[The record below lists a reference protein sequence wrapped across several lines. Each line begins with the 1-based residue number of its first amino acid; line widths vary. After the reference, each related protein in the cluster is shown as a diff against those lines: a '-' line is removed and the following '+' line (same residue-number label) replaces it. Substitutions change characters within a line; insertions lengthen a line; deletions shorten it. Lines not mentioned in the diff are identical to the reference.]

1 MPSERVQRQIDALLD
16 EAEGAIKQSD
26 WAKVQERASQVLTLD
41 PENADGLFYLSASAR
56 GLATAPADS
65 PVDPPAPEASVQ
77 TPSSTPQ
84 PATFAGGRYEVK
96 RFLGEGGKKKV
107 YLAHDTLLDRDVAFA
122 LIKTEG
128 LDDVGRQRITREAQA
143 MGRLGSHPHIV
154 SVFDL
159 GEEVVTE
166 ATPLP
171 GTRNPTQPFMVT
183 ELMGG
188 GDVEGAIE
196 KAQDH
201 KLTLERAV
209 EIATQTIRGLE
220 FAHSKGVVHRDL
232 KPGNVWLTSDGVA
245 KIGDFGLAVAIDR
258 SRLTREG
265 MMVGTVSYMPPE
277 QATGGEIT
285 PRSDLYSLGAMLYEM
300 ACGRPPFVGDDSVAI
315 IGQHL
320 NTPPV
325 SPSWHRPEV
334 PVGLEGL
341 ILRLLEKDPTKRPES
356 ATAVRQALESID
368 LSLGDDVGAGSLR
381 PAPTDGPRAMDN
393 PLYRRT
399 FVGRENELSQ
409 LKSAFDGALSGQGG
423 LVMVVGEPGIG
434 KTALCEQLATYATLR
449 GGKTLVGHCYE
460 EGSLSLPYLAFVEAM
475 RSYVLAR
482 EPDAL
487 RSELGTGAADV
498 ARIVS
503 EVRDKINVELRPSS
517 DPSTGSGQAPE
528 DDRWRLYQSISGFLK
543 NASTVQPLLIVLED
557 LHWADRGTLDLLVH
571 VARNFAGTRLLI
583 IGTYRDVE
591 VDRSH
596 PLSSSLAE
604 LRRGS
609 TFGRV
614 LLRGLTPDEVQ
625 RMLNAITG
633 QELRWALAEGIH
645 RQTEGNPLFIQE
657 VVRYLVEEGFIQREG
672 DRWVGRWRSTGEQ
685 PPEMRIPEGLRDVIG
700 KRLSRLSPE
709 CNRLLS
715 IAAVIGRDFRL
726 DTLDAVGSIP
736 EEEALGKLEE
746 ALKVGVLEEQARV
759 GGVQYRFAHAFFRQT
774 LYEELSAA
782 RRLRLHQ
789 QVARALEIQYQGRVA
804 DHAAELAEHFTQST
818 DPADLQ
824 KAVSYGETAAQ
835 RATSVFDYGEA
846 ARLLERAIDVQEVLD
861 PDDRAKRCDL
871 LLALGDALMPAG
883 EPQRAAGEV
892 SEEAF
897 TLAEA
902 LGDRERASRACRT
915 ALTALRQYGAAAITT
930 TAVYRGWAE
939 RGDRYAAPDSVD
951 RVYVDVEMSFIA
963 GADRQWGQGRTL
975 KAKSLELARR
985 LGDVDALWYAAF
997 GILGGPGYNTPDHY
1011 HELLELTEEFAQR
1024 PRAGVS
1030 ARTLGMV
1037 LRYCGLHMLAS
1048 AERRR
1053 AEELWQEANTLAERT
1068 QEPRGLIQSIGGEA
1082 VLATLDG
1089 RLDAALQ
1096 AGEHVVSRAE
1106 ELGSPI
1112 LGLQFRTTFTLP
1124 ALLYLGRAE
1133 DALNQ
1138 LSQAAQMAGT
1148 EVFGLQR
1155 AARVV
1160 CLAMLDRRAEAQIA
1174 LQESRLLFGIDQ
1186 PDPDND
1192 VPMSLLV
1199 GLCHAAVLLGDRET
1213 ASLTAQRLIPVAA
1226 VAFGIGGTSSVAR
1239 LLGGAAAL
1247 LGEPEQ
1253 ARAYYHQAL
1262 EVCAKIRFRPE
1273 IALTHLQ
1280 LAELLLEE
1288 AEKPAPFGRVPSPL
1302 RGEGQAVA
1310 GSVRDEGETQ
1320 QATAHGSTGS
1330 PRAEELRREAMEHLD
1345 FAIAEFRE
1353 MKMQPSL
1360 ERALR
1365 HKELLKA

>member
-1 MPSERVQRQIDALLD
+1 
-16 EAEGAIKQSD
+16 
-26 WAKVQERASQVLTLD
+26 
-41 PENADGLFYLSASAR
+41 
-56 GLATAPADS
+56 
-65 PVDPPAPEASVQ
+65 
-77 TPSSTPQ
+77 
-84 PATFAGGRYEVK
+84 
-96 RFLGEGGKKKV
+96 
-107 YLAHDTLLDRDVAFA
+107 
-122 LIKTEG
+122 
-128 LDDVGRQRITREAQA
+128 
-143 MGRLGSHPHIV
+143 
-154 SVFDL
+154 
-159 GEEVVTE
+159 
-166 ATPLP
+166 
-171 GTRNPTQPFMVT
+171 
-183 ELMGG
+183 
-188 GDVEGAIE
+188 
-196 KAQDH
+196 
-201 KLTLERAV
+201 
-209 EIATQTIRGLE
+209 
-220 FAHSKGVVHRDL
+220 
-232 KPGNVWLTSDGVA
+232 
-245 KIGDFGLAVAIDR
+245 
-258 SRLTREG
+258 
-265 MMVGTVSYMPPE
+265 
-277 QATGGEIT
+277 
-285 PRSDLYSLGAMLYEM
+285 
-300 ACGRPPFVGDDSVAI
+300 
-315 IGQHL
+315 
-320 NTPPV
+320 
-325 SPSWHRPEV
+325 
-334 PVGLEGL
+334 
-341 ILRLLEKDPTKRPES
+341 
-356 ATAVRQALESID
+356 
-368 LSLGDDVGAGSLR
+368 
-381 PAPTDGPRAMDN
+381 
-393 PLYRRT
+393 
-399 FVGRENELSQ
+399 
-409 LKSAFDGALSGQGG
+409 
-423 LVMVVGEPGIG
+423 MVVGEPGIG

-503 EVRDKINVELRPSS
+503 EVRDKINVELRPST
-517 DPSTGSGQAPE
+517 DPE

-571 VARNFAGTRLLI
+571 VARNFSGARLLI

-672 DRWVGRWRSTGEQ
+672 DRWVGRWRSTGEP

-726 DTLDAVGSIP
+726 DTLEAIAAVP

-789 QVARALEIQYQGRVA
+789 QVARALEVQYQGRVA

-818 DPADLQ
+818 DPADLA
-824 KAVSYGETAAQ
+824 KAVEYGVTAAQ

-846 ARLLERAIDVQEVLD
+846 ARLLERAIDVQEVLNPED
-861 PDDRAKRCDL
+861 KEKRCDL
-871 LLALGDALMPAG
+871 LLTLGEALMPAG
-883 EPQRAAGEV
+883 EPRRAYEEV
-892 SEEAF
+892 AAAAF

-902 LGDRERASRACRT
+902 LGDGSRCARACRT
-915 ALTALRQYGAAAITT
+915 ALLALRQYGAITIT
-930 TAVYRGWAE
+930 GTAVFRAWAE
-939 RGDRYAAPDSVD
+939 RGDRYAALDTLD
-951 RVYVDVEMSFIA
+951 RVYVDGEMSFVA
-963 GADRQWGQGRTL
+963 NADGQFGQWRTL
-975 KAKSLELARR
+975 RSRSLELGRR
-985 LGDVDALWYAAF
+985 LGDNEALWYAAV
-997 GILGGPGYNTPDHY
+997 GMLNGGPAFAAPDH
-1011 HELLELTEEFAQR
+1011 HQELVELAEEFAQR

-1030 ARTLGMV
+1030 ARTLGGA
-1037 LRYCGLHMLAS
+1037 LSFCGHFMLAS
-1048 AERRR
+1048 GERRR
-1053 AEELWQEANTLAERT
+1053 AEELWQEAKTLAERT
-1068 QEPRGLIQSIGGEA
+1068 QEPRGLLFSIGNE
-1082 VLATLDG
+1082 VTLATLDG

-1096 AGEHVVSRAE
+1096 AGERLVSRAE

-1112 LGLQFRTTFTLP
+1112 SGLQFRANSTFS

-1133 DALNQ
+1133 EALNQ

-1148 EVFGLQR
+1148 EVSGFFR
-1155 AARVV
+1155 AQRVV

-1174 LQESRLLFGIDQ
+1174 LQELRLLWEIDQ
-1186 PDPDND
+1186 PDND
-1192 VPMSLLV
+1192 VPTNFLMR
-1199 GLCHAAVLLGDRET
+1199 LCYAALPLGDRET
-1213 ASLTAQRLIPVAA
+1213 ASLTASRLIPVASLA
-1226 VAFGIGGTSSVAR
+1226 SSLGGTTSVAR
-1239 LLGGAAAL
+1239 LLGAAAAL

-1253 ARAYYHQAL
+1253 ARGYYHQAL
-1262 EVCAKIRFRPE
+1262 EVCGKIRFRPE

-1280 LAELLLEE
+1280 LAELLLAE
-1288 AEKPAPFGRVPSPL
+1288 AEKGDASPL
-1302 RGEGQAVA
+1302 VAAHPGPSDVGAGLKPAAPTRGPAE
-1310 GSVRDEGETQ
+1310 
-1320 QATAHGSTGS
+1320 
-1330 PRAEELRREAMEHLD
+1330 PRAEALRHEALEHLD
-1345 FAIAEFRE
+1345 LSIAEFRD
-1353 MKMQPSL
+1353 MKMQPSV